1 MDKEIKPKNR
11 FLKKAAVAIAGAAII
26 AAAIYAI
33 TRIGDNTYKAD
44 ADSVTIAEVTSGI
57 FNDCIRLNGRV
68 ETGVTVQVSALET
81 GIVDRRWVEEG
92 AMVKE
97 GDIILTLHNPNLRQQ
112 ILDSES
118 QLAEKQNMLRD
129 TELAMEKERL
139 QVRQDILSTRTDYSR
154 KQRIMKQHEQLYRE
168 NLCSREEY
176 LQAREDC
183 ELARRSLAL
192 LQERLSQD
200 SLYRREQIRMM
211 RESLRNM
218 QENFSLVRQRA
229 DNLNVRASHSGQLG
243 NLTAELGQNIAAG
256 RQIGQ
261 INILD
266 DYKIALHRPRR
277 AGAERAN
284 RAQRREIRRCRQ
296 QALSRGYRRH
306 IPGRPQNRGGA
317 SGKHQGRAD
326 FLYRPPARRAG
337 TGASGSARRFL
348 PEHRRK

>member
-44 ADSVTIAEVTSGI
+44 ADSVAIAEVTSGI

-168 NLCSREEY
+168 WILCGKVDSLLFESDNRAALACKFLKKKGVSIPDDFGIVGSDNDDVCDYCSPELTSIDDAQE
-176 LQAREDC
+176 LQATY
-183 ELARRSLAL
+183 A
-192 LQERLSQD
+192 
-200 SLYRREQIRMM
+200 IRMLLDM
-211 RESLRNM
+211 LNDKNNACIDRSVTVKSRLIIRESSRKCLF
-218 QENFSLVRQRA
+218 ETS
-229 DNLNVRASHSGQLG
+229 
-243 NLTAELGQNIAAG
+243 NIV
-256 RQIGQ
+256 Q
-261 INILD
+261 
-266 DYKIALHRPRR
+266 
-277 AGAERAN
+277 
-284 RAQRREIRRCRQ
+284 
-296 QALSRGYRRH
+296 
-306 IPGRPQNRGGA
+306 QNRIVC
-317 SGKHQGRAD
+317 
-326 FLYRPPARRAG
+326 
-337 TGASGSARRFL
+337 
-348 PEHRRK
+348 